1 MALQKEFNIAT
12 KLNISCMY
20 IHVESIFMCYTHNRP
35 TTESFILPKIHVQ
48 QTSSEMPIVA
58 AMRVKPDASF
68 CFSRKELQ
76 ALTCFKDS
84 ETADQIIQW
93 LELQGKLK

>member
-12 KLNISCMY
+12 KLNISC
-20 IHVESIFMCYTHNRP
+20 IFMLNPYLCVTLTNRP